1 MSSAT
6 MPGHWYENYER
17 GRPGYPPEAVA
28 LAELPPEA
36 AVAELGAGTGKLT
49 RLLVAKFER
58 VVAVEPDDGM
68 RRLLTPL
75 CPAAEILDGS
85 AEDVPLEDAS
95 IDAVFISEAFHKF
108 DGERALA
115 EIARVLRPGG
125 ELILL
130 WNLPAGPTTPSI
142 EGVEQFLDERVPDR
156 VDLGYDPK
164 DLNPS
169 LFETDEW
176 RAPFI
181 EGPFEEIQ
189 EFRLANPQTVAPD
202 ELVAFFGSMGW
213 IAELPDRERLPLL
226 NELRSLLK
234 ADEYT
239 RLWETRA
246 FWTRLAS
253 RNPSGG

>member
-1 MSSAT
+1 MSRPT

-17 GRPGYPPEAVA
+17 GRPGYPPEVVA
-28 LAELPPEA
+28 LAGLPPVA

-49 RLLVAKFER
+49 RLLVSKFER

-75 CPAAEILDGS
+75 CPAADVLDGS
-85 AEDVPLEDAS
+85 AEDVPLDDAS
-95 IDAVFISEAFHKF
+95 MDAVFISEAFHRF

-115 EIARVLRPGG
+115 EIARVLRPRGA
-125 ELILL
+125 LLLL

-142 EGVEQFLDERVPDR
+142 AGVEQYLDERAPDP

-169 LFETDEW
+169 RFETDQW

-181 EGPFEEIQ
+181 EGPFEEIR
-189 EFRLANPQTVAPD
+189 EVRLANPQTVAPD

-213 IAELPDRERLPLL
+213 IADLPDRERLPLL
-226 NELRSLLK
+226 DELRSHLT

-239 RLWETRA
+239 RSWETRA
-246 FWTRLAS
+246 YWTRLAS
-253 RNPSGG
+253 RNPSDV

>member
-1 MSSAT
+1 
-6 MPGHWYENYER
+6 MPGHWYDNYER
-17 GRPGYPPEAVA
+17 GRPGYPPEVVA
-28 LAELPPEA
+28 LVELPPAA

-49 RLLVAKFER
+49 RLLVSKFER

-75 CPAAEILDGS
+75 CPGAEVVDGS
-85 AEDVPLEDAS
+85 AENVPLENAS
-95 IDAVFISEAFHKF
+95 IDAVFISEAFHNF
-108 DGERALA
+108 DGKPALA
-115 EIARVLRPGG
+115 EIARVLRPRGA
-125 ELILL
+125 LILL

-142 EGVEQFLDERVPDR
+142 AGVEQFLDERGPNR
-156 VDLGYDPK
+156 VDLDYDPK

-181 EGPFEEIQ
+181 EGPFEEMR
-189 EFRLANPQTVAPD
+189 EVRLANPQTVSPD

-213 IAELPDRERLPLL
+213 IAELPDLERLPLL
-226 NELRSLLK
+226 DELRSLLT

-239 RLWETRA
+239 RSWETRA
-246 FWTRLAS
+246 YWTRVAS
-253 RNPSGG
+253 PNPSDG